1 MTGSAQ
7 SGLTAAFPRTRSLP
21 KRFPFFLLK
30 VAILMEIVKI
40 DVVRVA
46 CYVGRMIRSFRD
58 RDTEALASNRY
69 VKRFDKIQVSARR
82 KLEVLRAARGLSDL
96 ASVPG
101 NKLEALRGDREGQY
115 SIRINDQYRIC
126 FVPAG
131 EDFENVEI
139 TDYH

>member
-1 MTGSAQ
+1 
-7 SGLTAAFPRTRSLP
+7 
-21 KRFPFFLLK
+21 
-30 VAILMEIVKI
+30 MEIVKI